1 MERYL
6 KGMKIGKIKTKPKS
20 VWVNNNTVL
29 H

>member
-6 KGMKIGKIKTKPKS
+6 KRMKIGKIKTKPKS
-20 VWVNNNTVL
+20 MRVNNNTVL